1 MRDCQAALWLH
12 QAVTTRYTQTDK
24 DGRQGCAQTKAPPV
38 SWKGKRGYWLE
49 VPVLEKPRAVRGK
62 GSPPIAPIT
71 PELLRTAFS
80 CDNWPPQEHVPPS
93 IPALDTALLLARAL
107 GSRGIN
113 PACPS
118 VGRGDRAMGMLEVT
132 LSAAISIT
140 WVAAV
145 VICASRLSIDDV

>member
-1 MRDCQAALWLH
+1 MALILPQSVAPICPVRVYPNGQGWEAGLCANESPACLLEGQAGLLVGSASSGE
-12 QAVTTRYTQTDK
+12 A
-24 DGRQGCAQTKAPPV
+24 
-38 SWKGKRGYWLE
+38 S
-49 VPVLEKPRAVRGK
+49 AVRGK

-118 VGRGDRAMGMLEVT
+118 VGRGDRAMGLLEVT

-145 VICASRLSIDDV
+145 VICASRLSLDDV